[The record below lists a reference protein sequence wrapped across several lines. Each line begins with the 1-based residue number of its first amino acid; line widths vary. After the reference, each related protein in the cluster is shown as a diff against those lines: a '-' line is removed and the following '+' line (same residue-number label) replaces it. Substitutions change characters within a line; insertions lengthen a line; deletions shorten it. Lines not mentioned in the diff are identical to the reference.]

1 MSNVAPVASA
11 SEIQLNYM
19 KLLIEQLR
27 KQNPLEP
34 LNNEDMATQM
44 AQFSQ
49 LQQLETMNTNFG
61 SLNSTFAEVLKS
73 TNRSYAS
80 SLIGKEISFFTQ
92 TETGDL
98 TQVSGTVKEVLNDPD
113 KGIVLAV
120 QTNDNIYTLNLDG
133 VVSVKN

>member
-1 MSNVAPVASA
+1 MSNVASIASA

-27 KQNPLEP
+27 NQNPLEP

-44 AQFSQ
+44 AQFAQ

-73 TNRSYAS
+73 TNQSYAN
-80 SLIGKEISFFTQ
+80 SLIGKEISFFTK
-92 TETGDL
+92 TEAGDL
-98 TQVSGTVKEVLNDPD
+98 TQVSGTVKEVLNDPEN
-113 KGIVLAV
+113 GLVLAV
-120 QTNDNIYTLNLDG
+120 QSGNNIYTLNLDG
-133 VVSVKN
+133 VVSVKS